1 MTRKTPFIYSFILIL
16 FSGTMVLPAQASL
29 PAIDSQGRS
38 LPTLAPMLKLV
49 TPAVVN
55 IATEGRIRVQDNP
68 LLQDPF
74 FRFFFNVPEQAPRVR
89 RTQSLGSGVII
100 DAKKGYIMTN
110 NHVIDKA
117 VSITVTL
124 QNDKQLSAKLI
135 GTDPESD
142 IAVIQVPAEDLPTAL
157 PLADSDQ
164 LQVGDFVVAIGSPF
178 GLGQTVTSGIVS
190 ALGRRGLGIEGYED
204 FIQTD
209 ASINPGNSGGA
220 LVNLNGELVGINTA
234 ILAPSGGNIGIGF
247 AIPINMAKQIMAQLV
262 QYGEVKRGHL
272 GIGVQDLTPDLAKAF
287 GIQQQEGG
295 AVVVQVIE
303 NSASAKA
310 GIEIGDVITKVNDKP
325 VRDAGDLRN
334 VIGLLR
340 VDQKVKLSVLHD
352 GEERTTTLAITEPEE
367 TTIIGEKLSEK
378 LSGAVFS
385 PINEGSP
392 MFNQSEGIYVITI
405 AAGSPAARAGLR
417 KGDVIVS
424 VNRAPVNDFDSFENA
439 LQKSNRGILLNVR
452 RGDTALFIII
462 Q

>member
-1 MTRKTPFIYSFILIL
+1 MTKKILSIFSIILVVFSVSMTP
-16 FSGTMVLPAQASL
+16 PARASL

-38 LPTLAPMLKLV
+38 IPTLAPMLKQV

-74 FRFFFNVPEQAPRVR
+74 FRFFFNIPEQAPRER
-89 RTQSLGSGVII
+89 RTQSLGSGVIV
-100 DAKKGYIMTN
+100 DAQKGYIMTN

-124 QNDKQLSAKLI
+124 QNDKQLSAKLV

-142 IAVIQVPAEDLPTAL
+142 IAVIQVSPEDLPTAIT
-157 PLADSDQ
+157 LADSDK

-220 LVNLNGELVGINTA
+220 LVNLRGELVGINTA

-247 AIPINMAKQIMAQLV
+247 AIPINMAKQIMSQLV
-262 QYGEVKRGHL
+262 EYGEVKRGHL
-272 GIGVQDLTPDLAKAF
+272 GIAVQDLTPDLAKAF

-295 AVVVQVIE
+295 AVVVQVVE
-303 NSASAKA
+303 NTASDKA

-340 VDQKVKLSVLHD
+340 VDQKVKLSILHN
-352 GEERTTTLAITEPEE
+352 GKERTTTLAITEPQQ

-378 LSGAVFS
+378 LAGATFS
-385 PINEGSP
+385 AINEGSP
-392 MFNQSEGIYVITI
+392 MFNQSEGIFVVNID
-405 AAGSPAARAGLR
+405 AGSPAARAGLR

-424 VNRAPVNDFDSFENA
+424 VNRAPVNDLESFKEA
-439 LQKSNRGILLNVR
+439 LKLSSRGILLNVR

>member
-1 MTRKTPFIYSFILIL
+1 MTKKTLLIFNYILVVFILNM
-16 FSGTMVLPAQASL
+16 TLPAQASL
-29 PAIDSQGRS
+29 PAIDSQGKS
-38 LPTLAPMLKLV
+38 LPTLAPMLKQV

-74 FRFFFNVPEQAPRVR
+74 FRFFFNIPEQAPRVR
-89 RTQSLGSGVII
+89 RTQSLGSGVIV
-100 DAKKGYIMTN
+100 DAQKGYIMTN

-142 IAVIQVPAEDLPTAL
+142 IAVIQVPPEDLPTEL

-220 LVNLNGELVGINTA
+220 LVNLRGELVGINTA
-234 ILAPSGGNIGIGF
+234 ILAPSGGNVGIGF
-247 AIPINMAKQIMAQLV
+247 AIPINMAKQIMSQLV
-262 QYGEVKRGHL
+262 EYGEVKRGHL
-272 GIGVQDLTPDLAKAF
+272 GIAVQDLTPDLAKAF

-295 AVVVQVIE
+295 AVVVQVVE

-310 GIEIGDVITKVNDKP
+310 GIEIGDVITKVNDRP

-340 VDQKVKLSVLHD
+340 VDQKVKLSVLHN
-352 GEERTTTLAITEPEE
+352 GMERTTTLAITEPQQ

-378 LSGAVFS
+378 LAGAVFS
-385 PINEGSP
+385 AINEGSP
-392 MFNQSEGIYVITI
+392 MFNQAEGIYVINTD
-405 AAGSPAARAGLR
+405 AGSPAARAGLR

-424 VNRAPVNDFDSFENA
+424 VNRAPVNDLDSFKDA
-439 LQKSNRGILLNVR
+439 LKLSSRGILLNVR